1 MNIITFTGRV
11 GQDADLRQTPQDRY
25 VCNFRVVCETGFG
38 TNKKSEWIDCSLFGQ
53 RAEKVAKYITKGLP
67 VTVTGKFGLRTY
79 TTKNGPGA
87 SITCDVADIALQGG
101 KPSGESQAAP
111 EPFDDKKAADA
122 AFDDVI
128 PFSFAYW
135 IPAGLLGLM
144 VLGSSASQMLA

>member
-11 GQDADLRQTPQDRY
+11 GQDADLRQTPQDRF
-25 VCNFRVVCETGFG
+25 VLNFKVVCETGFG
-38 TNKKSEWIDCSLFGQ
+38 ANKKSEWIDCSLFGQ
-53 RAEKVAKYITKGLP
+53 RAEKVAKYVTKGLP

-101 KPSGESQAAP
+101 KPSEASQAAP
-111 EPFDDKKAADA
+111 VPFDDKKAADE
-122 AFDDVI
+122 AFSDEI

>member
-11 GQDADLRQTPQDRY
+11 GQDADLRQTPQDRF
-25 VCNFRVVCETGFG
+25 VCNFKVVCETGFG
-38 TNKKSEWIDCSLFGQ
+38 ANKKSEWIDCSLFGQ

-101 KPSGESQAAP
+101 KPSEASQAAP
-111 EPFDDKKAADA
+111 VPFDDKKAADE
-122 AFDDVI
+122 AFSDEI

>member
-1 MNIITFTGRV
+1 MNIITFPGRV

-25 VCNFRVVCETGFG
+25 VCNFKVVCETGFG
-38 TNKKSEWIDCSLFGQ
+38 TNKKAEWIDCSLFGQ

-101 KPSGESQAAP
+101 KPSGEASQAAP
-111 EPFDDKKAADA
+111 VPFDDKKAADL
-122 AFDDVI
+122 AFSDDI
-128 PFSFAYW
+128 PF
-135 IPAGLLGLM
+135 
-144 VLGSSASQMLA
+144 

>member
-38 TNKKSEWIDCSLFGQ
+38 TNKKAEWIDCSLFGQ

-101 KPSGESQAAP
+101 KPSGESQAAV
-111 EPFDDKKAADA
+111 PFDDKKAADA
-122 AFDDVI
+122 VFDDVI
-128 PFSFAYW
+128 PF
-135 IPAGLLGLM
+135 
-144 VLGSSASQMLA
+144 

>member
-38 TNKKSEWIDCSLFGQ
+38 TNKKAEWIDCSLFGQ

-101 KPSGESQAAP
+101 KPSGEAAVP
-111 EPFDDKKAADA
+111 VPFDDKKAADA
-122 AFDDVI
+122 AFSDEI

-135 IPAGLLGLM
+135 LPAGLLGLM

>member
-101 KPSGESQAAP
+101 KPGGESQAAP
-111 EPFDDKKAADA
+111 EPFDDKKAADNI
-122 AFDDVI
+122 FDSEI
-128 PFSFAYW
+128 PF
-135 IPAGLLGLM
+135 
-144 VLGSSASQMLA
+144 